1 MKLRTVR
8 IFLETTLKT
17 SFFLSRFRDIYRV
30 IIKKNSP
37 KEIPIQLKERNIA
50 RYFIGLCAIYRN
62 SNFKTNVSKV
72 TIQKAFKTRNNV
84 KIVEILG
91 RTLSSMTSIRK
102 TGSFKLLNFLTFKK
116 QTKIKIFLIRSL

>member
-1 MKLRTVR
+1 MHCSY
-8 IFLETTLKT
+8 IFRNYFKDQ
-17 SFFLSRFRDIYRV
+17 FFSVAIPRYLSSYNQ
-30 IIKKNSP
+30 KNSP

-84 KIVEILG
+84 KIVEVLG

>member
-17 SFFLSRFRDIYRV
+17 SFFLSRFRDLSSYNQ
-30 IIKKNSP
+30 KNSP
-37 KEIPIQLKERNIA
+37 KEIPIQLKERNIV

-84 KIVEILG
+84 KIVEVLG
-91 RTLSSMTSIRK
+91 RTLSSMTPIRK
-102 TGSFKLLNFLTFKK
+102 AGSFKLLNFLTFKK